1 MSTIA
6 RPLRSRTKKETRM
19 NFRILPIAGIAS
31 VAGLLSIALGG
42 SAIAGGGGFPP
53 TPGTYR
59 STDTA
64 AYADLLGPPST
75 VCVPVKGCGPGPS
88 DEAFVSVDRG
98 LLTFKPKTGPRL
110 IQQNGTMLTL
120 FAFAVN
126 GSSVYGCWII
136 PDGDFIVSSGLSSA
150 SLSTTVPA
158 QSNCPGAPVA
168 ISAANGVS
176 GKGSGGG
183 GGTGAPIS
191 LNVSWSYRGVVSHF
205 TDVARQVCGGFET
218 RGNFES
224 SAATATAQG
233 QVSIVTETM
242 TSNFASIQS
251 SATDQLVKGVPPD
264 ACF

>member
-1 MSTIA
+1 
-6 RPLRSRTKKETRM
+6 M

-31 VAGLLSIALGG
+31 VAGLLSIAFGG

-59 STDTA
+59 TTDTA
-64 AYADLLGPPST
+64 TFADLLGPPST
-75 VCVPVKGCGPGPS
+75 VCGPKGCGPGPS

-110 IQQNGTMLTL
+110 IQQNGTMLNL
-120 FAFAVN
+120 DAFAVD
-126 GSSVYGCWII
+126 GSSVFGCWII
-136 PDGDFIVSSGLSSA
+136 PDRDFIVSSDLSSA

-176 GKGSGGG
+176 GKGGGG
-183 GGTGAPIS
+183 GGGGAGMPIS
-191 LNVSWSYRGVVSHF
+191 LNVSWTYRGVVSHF
-205 TDVARQVCGGFET
+205 TDDARQQCGSFET
-218 RGNFES
+218 RGHLES

-242 TSNFASIQS
+242 TSNFGSIQS
-251 SATDQLVKGVPPD
+251 SATDQVVRGVPPD